1 MEKTIIKRQVKRKKL
16 LLDLLKKTPII
27 QFACEKSGV
36 SRATYYR
43 WRQED
48 KEFVELSN
56 QALSEGILLINDMA
70 EAQLISLI
78 KEKNVPALF
87 FWLKHHHYTYSPK
100 IEISAN
106 TNLISEEEVSRLTE
120 LLYNQDNFKEGQKL
134 LIYFATTGKIDP
146 KIAQLILKLFSS
158 QLKIE
163 DTLIRKR
170 ETDIMSEVMLRDL
183 KDKQQEKLRHGPK

>member
-27 QFACEKSGV
+27 QFACEKSGI

-78 KEKNVPALF
+78 KEKNVAALF

-100 IEISAN
+100 IEISTN
-106 TNLISEEEVSRLTE
+106 TNSISEEELGHLTD
-120 LLYNQDNFKEGQKL
+120 LLYDQDKFKDAQKL
-134 LIYFATTGKIDP
+134 LIYYTTTGKIDG
-146 KIAQLILKLFSS
+146 KIAQLILKLFST
-158 QLKIE
+158 QIRVE
-163 DTLIRKR
+163 DVMTRKT
-170 ETDIMSEVMLRDL
+170 EANIMNEVMLRDS
-183 KDKQQEKLRHGPK
+183 KNKSIIKTHHGH